1 MKILEINKKVLL
13 IDDQKEILESL
24 RKLLTGKD
32 SLKNITNKV
41 DELLKD
47 FFEPVEQEEEKEA
60 EIYDVHIAERGEQGY
75 LMVKEAMDAG
85 TPYSVVTIDMR
96 MPGWDGLKTATEIRK
111 IDKNIEIVIVTAYSD
126 RKREEI
132 LSSVGTP
139 EKLLYLKKPFDRE
152 EILQVMLSL
161 TLKWSL
167 EQKVHSQLEIIKE
180 NNEGL
185 EAVINGIDVIE
196 KLKPPKLAA
205 ILEEVFK
212 QMLDSFNFIDGY
224 VKLADNSSIFE
235 SPKGK
240 NYNIDELES
249 QYKVSTNNEIIN
261 ETKEY
266 IFINFYNGNLLVA
279 KAVFEKNSYYLM
291 RESDIKRLK
300 IYISHINNL
309 IRNGMLY
316 SDLEAANSE
325 LVERNEK
332 LKEANELNRKF
343 LVISSHELR
352 TPITLMS
359 GYIQLLENEMYS
371 DENEEKKI
379 YEGLKT
385 STKRLTKIVNNMLE
399 MFAISGRGQDI
410 ILNSDFY
417 SVEEIFHDLK
427 EKVRLFIETRNINLI
442 LKNSSN
448 LEKIYVDKLRIVD
461 SILFNLVMNAIK
473 SSPDGSEIIVELRK
487 NGNEKAEISVRDFGI
502 GISESD
508 QKNIFTPFY
517 VAGDEKKHHSGVYE
531 YKSAGIGLGLTIVKN
546 MLELMGFTIRCKSEE
561 GKGAE
566 FIFTV
571 EK

>member
-1 MKILEINKKVLL
+1 MEINKKVLL

-47 FFEPVEQEEEKEA
+47 FFEPAEQEEEKEA
-60 EIYDVHIAERGEQGY
+60 EIYDVHTAERGEQGY
-75 LMVKEAMDAG
+75 MMVKEALEAG
-85 TPYSVVTIDMR
+85 NPYSVVTIDMR
-96 MPGWDGLKTATEIRK
+96 MPGWDGLKTASEIRK
-111 IDKNIEIVIVTAYSD
+111 VDKNIEIVIVTAYTD

-132 LSSVGTP
+132 LTSVGTP

-167 EQKVHSQLEIIKE
+167 EKEVYNQLEIIQK

-196 KLKPPKLAA
+196 KLKPPKLTS
-205 ILEEVFK
+205 IIEEVFK
-212 QMLDSFNFIDGY
+212 QMLESFNFKDGHI
-224 VKLADNSSIFE
+224 KLSDESHVFE
-235 SPKGK
+235 SRNGDK
-240 NYNIDELES
+240 YDIEELVKRYQES
-249 QYKVSTNNEIIN
+249 SNNETVY

-266 IFINFYNGNLLVA
+266 AFINFYNENVLVA
-279 KAVFEKNSYYLM
+279 KAVFEKKCSETM
-291 RESDIKRLK
+291 CESDVKRLK

-316 SDLEAANSE
+316 SDLEIANSE
-325 LVERNEK
+325 LIERNEK

-371 DENEEKKI
+371 DETEEKKI

-417 SVEEIFHDLK
+417 SIDEIFHDLK
-427 EKVRLFIETRNINLI
+427 EKVRMFLETRKIHLT
-442 LKNSSN
+442 LKNSTSI
-448 LEKIYVDKLRIVD
+448 EKIYVDKLRIVD

-487 NGNEKAEISVRDFGI
+487 NGDEKAEISVKDFGI

-546 MLELMGFTIRCKSEE
+546 MLEIMGFTIRCKSEE

-566 FIFTV
+566 FIFSV